1 MNTQTNGTRDHVERM
16 LIIVPF
22 LYVMK
27 QLQAS
32 VTHRPAK
39 PTQSRHNSNAVFDY
53 GHVSALSCQSK
64 QSNSTKVRK
73 IKSPIISKRDEI
85 V

>member
-1 MNTQTNGTRDHVERM
+1 MNTQTNGTKDHVERM

-22 LYVMK
+22 LYVMT

-39 PTQSRHNSNAVFDY
+39 PTHNRHKSKAVFDY
-53 GHVSALSCQSK
+53 GHVFALSCQSK
-64 QSNSTKVRK
+64 RNHQRSEK
-73 IKSPIISKRDEI
+73 
-85 V
+85 